1 MGLVEN
7 IIKAHVEMIR
17 PFIAT
22 NVKIAMYIASEYLKL
37 FTDFFEKI
45 VPKEKVEKKE

>member
-1 MGLVEN
+1 MDLVEKFV
-7 IIKAHVEMIR
+7 KAHVEMIR

-37 FTDFFEKI
+37 FTDFLEKI
-45 VPKEKVEKKE
+45 REEKVEKK